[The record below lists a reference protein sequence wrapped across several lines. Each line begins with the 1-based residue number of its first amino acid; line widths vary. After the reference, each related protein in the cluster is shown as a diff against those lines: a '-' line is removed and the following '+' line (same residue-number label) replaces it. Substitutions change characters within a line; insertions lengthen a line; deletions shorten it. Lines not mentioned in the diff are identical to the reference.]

1 MKLDPQKT
9 AFLTLDLQKRVFG
22 LLPDSERVMSVAA
35 KAVAFAR
42 QNQFRIIHVGIAFS
56 EGHPEIPDFES
67 SPFLRIKQNSLFVK
81 GTASVE
87 FHGDIFHPDGLVIY
101 KQRVGAFSDNH
112 LELVLRSRRI
122 EHLVFFGIATSGI
135 VLSTLRRAFD
145 LDFRSVVLKDAC
157 FDADQEVHGVL
168 TEKVFPRQAW
178 VAATD
183 EFIAAQKG

>member
-22 LLPDSERVMSVAA
+22 LVPGSERVMPVAA

-42 QNQFRIIHVGIAFS
+42 QNQFRIIHVGLGFS

-67 SPFLRIKQNSLFVK
+67 RFCGSNKTSFRQGHSHRGI
-81 GTASVE
+81 
-87 FHGDIFHPDGLVIY
+87 
-101 KQRVGAFSDNH
+101 
-112 LELVLRSRRI
+112 SRRYFSFGRPRDPQAESGGVFGQSSSAGPSI
-122 EHLVFFGIATSGI
+122 APRRAPRFFGIATSGI

-157 FDADQEVHGVL
+157 FDADQEVHRVL
-168 TEKVFPRQAW
+168 TEKVFPPQAW

>member
-1 MKLDPQKT
+1 MKIDPRKT
-9 AFLTLDLQKRVFG
+9 AFLTLDLQKGVFG
-22 LLPDSERVMSVAA
+22 FLPGSERVMSVAA

-42 QNQFRIIHVGIAFS
+42 QNQFRIIHVGVGFS
-56 EGHPEIPDFES
+56 EGHPEIPDVES
-67 SPFLRIKQNSLFVK
+67 LWLRLKQNNLFVK
-81 GTASVE
+81 STPSAE
-87 FHGDIFHPDGLVIY
+87 FHADIFHPDDLVIY

-157 FDADQEVHGVL
+157 FDSDQEVHRVL
-168 TEKVFPRQAW
+168 TEKVFSRQAW
-178 VAATD
+178 VATTD
-183 EFIAAQKG
+183 EFIAAQ

>member
-9 AFLTLDLQKRVFG
+9 AFLTLDLQKGIFG
-22 LLPDSERVMSVAA
+22 FMPDSERVMPVAA

-42 QNQFRIIHVGIAFS
+42 QNQFRIIHVGLGFS
-56 EGHPEIPDFES
+56 EGYPEIPDFES
-67 SPFLRIKQNSLFVK
+67 PFLQIKQNNLFVK
-81 GTASVE
+81 GTPSAE
-87 FHGDIFHPDGLVIY
+87 FHGDIFHPDDLVIY

-122 EHLVFFGIATSGI
+122 EHLVFFGISTSGI

-157 FDADQEVHGVL
+157 CDPDEEVHRVL

-183 EFIAAQKG
+183 EFIAAQQG

>member
-9 AFLTLDLQKRVFG
+9 AFLTLDLQKGIFG
-22 LLPDSERVMSVAA
+22 LVPDSERVMSVAA
-35 KAVAFAR
+35 KAVGFAR
-42 QNQFRIIHVGIAFS
+42 QNHFRIIHVGLGFS

-67 SPFLRIKQNSLFVK
+67 PFLRLKQNNLFVK
-81 GTASVE
+81 GTPSME
-87 FHGDIFHPDGLVIY
+87 FHGDIFHPDDLVVY

-122 EHLVFFGIATSGI
+122 EHLVFFGISTSGI

-157 FDADQEVHGVL
+157 FDSDEEVHRVL
-168 TEKVFPRQAW
+168 TEKVFLRQAW
-178 VAATD
+178 VATAD
-183 EFIAAQKG
+183 EFIVAQQG

>member
-9 AFLTLDLQKRVFG
+9 AFLTLDLQKGIFG
-22 LLPDSERVMSVAA
+22 LVPDSERVMPVAA

-42 QNQFRIIHVGIAFS
+42 QNQFRIIHVGLGFS

-67 SPFLRIKQNSLFVK
+67 LFLRVKENNLFVK
-81 GTASVE
+81 GTPSVE
-87 FHGDIFHPDGLVIY
+87 FHGDIFHPEDLVIY

-112 LELVLRSRRI
+112 LELVLRSRGI
-122 EHLVFFGIATSGI
+122 KHIVFFGIATSGI

-145 LDFRSVVLKDAC
+145 MDFRSVVLKDAC
-157 FDADQEVHGVL
+157 FDADQEVHSVL

>member
-9 AFLTLDLQKRVFG
+9 ALLTLDLQKGVFG
-22 LLPDSERVMSVAA
+22 LVPGSERAMPAAA

-42 QNQFRIIHVGIAFS
+42 QNQFRIIHVGLGFS
-56 EGHPEIPDFES
+56 KGHPEIPDVES
-67 SPFLRIKQNSLFVK
+67 LWLRLKQNNLFVK
-81 GTASVE
+81 GTPSVE
-87 FHGDIFHPDGLVIY
+87 FHGDIFHPDDLVIY

-135 VLSTLRRAFD
+135 VLSTLSCAFD

-168 TEKVFPRQAW
+168 TEKVFPRKAW

-183 EFIAAQKG
+183 EFIAVQER